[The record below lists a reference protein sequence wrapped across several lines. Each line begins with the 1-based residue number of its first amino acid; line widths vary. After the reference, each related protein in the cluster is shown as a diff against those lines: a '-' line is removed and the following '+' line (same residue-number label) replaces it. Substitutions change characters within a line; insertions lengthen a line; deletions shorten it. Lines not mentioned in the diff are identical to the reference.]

1 MRPGGGILRIF
12 WIIFGSIALG
22 LGVLGIALPVLP
34 TTPFVLLAAFCYAR
48 GSDRMHAWLLR
59 NRVFGPMIADWQAE
73 GAVSARARTLAVG
86 SMAGVF
92 AISLAMGLPWQALLF
107 QGIAMGGAASYVL
120 TRPLPARD
128 G

>member
-73 GAVSARARTLAVG
+73 GAISARARTLAVG